1 MTTDK
6 DLELVQQ
13 LIDATKKARVSWHPT
28 ATLNQFTT
36 SLKGRLSLLIG
47 KYANG
52 DCYFRVVDEGG
63 QEMLSIEGPPAGQ
76 LVDELWELA
85 RRAALN
91 VDQAIDDILQELKRG

>member
-13 LIDATKKARVSWHPT
+13 LIDATKEARVSWHPT

-36 SLKGRLSLLIG
+36 SFKGRFGVLIG
-47 KYANG
+47 KYDNG
-52 DCYFRVVDEGG
+52 DCYFRVVDESG
-63 QEMLSIEGPPAGQ
+63 QEMLSIEGPPVGH
-76 LVDELWELA
+76 LVDEMWELA